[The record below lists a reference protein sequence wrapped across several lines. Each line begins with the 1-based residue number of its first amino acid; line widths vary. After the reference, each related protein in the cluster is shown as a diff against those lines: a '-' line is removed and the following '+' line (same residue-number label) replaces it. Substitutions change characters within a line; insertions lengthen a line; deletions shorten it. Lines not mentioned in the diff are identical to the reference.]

1 MQIKR
6 KKIKLIQ
13 ILATKSDL
21 PLMQETKIDDYRV
34 FLQKKYIYLNLITL
48 EKSRRFQVMSWQP
61 F

>member
-21 PLMQETKIDDYRV
+21 PRMQETKIDDYRV

-48 EKSRRFQVMSWQP
+48 EKSRRF
-61 F
+61 

>member
-6 KKIKLIQ
+6 QKIKLIQ

-48 EKSRRFQVMSWQP
+48 EKSRRF
-61 F
+61 

>member
-13 ILATKSDL
+13 IFATKSDL
-21 PLMQETKIDDYRV
+21 PPMQETKIDDYRV

-61 F
+61 S

>member
-13 ILATKSDL
+13 ILATKTDL
-21 PLMQETKIDDYRV
+21 PPMKETKIDDYRV

-48 EKSRRFQVMSWQP
+48 EKSRRFQVMSW
-61 F
+61 

>member
-21 PLMQETKIDDYRV
+21 PPMQETKIDDYRV
-34 FLQKKYIYLNLITL
+34 FLQKKHIYLNLITL
-48 EKSRRFQVMSWQP
+48 EKSRRF
-61 F
+61 